1 MVIDAHVHLKP
12 QKAYVKDLLTECDR
26 LRIDKV
32 ALIGSPQPLRRAMN
46 EAPDRI
52 IGLAMIRLGYDEPVV
67 VDELKA
73 TGFHG
78 LKIINPRW
86 NYDDERNFPIYNR
99 AQAYGMPILFHLGIV
114 ARRDIDY
121 ALDKNSNRMRPI
133 YLDYIARTFP
143 DLKIIGAHLGNP
155 WYEEASMS
163 ARWNRNLWFDLSG
176 STLKKKTPEFIRSLF
191 WWDRPG
197 HPYQAHGGK
206 HPFEKI
212 VFGTDVA
219 IEWMADVLNDYQVLM
234 ESMEVPEVYRK
245 KIMGETAAEIFGIE
259 TG

>member
-1 MVIDAHVHLKP
+1 MVIDAHVHHRPQEGFVKALLK
-12 QKAYVKDLLTECDR
+12 ECDT
-26 LRIDKV
+26 LGIDKV
-32 ALIGSPQPLRRAMN
+32 CLIGAARELKGAVA

-52 IGLAMIRLGYDEPVV
+52 IGLAMVHLGYDEPTV
-67 VDELKA
+67 VDDLKEQ
-73 TGFHG
+73 GFPG
-78 LKIINPRW
+78 LKIINPRH
-86 NYDDERNFPIYNR
+86 NYDDERNFPIYDR

-143 DLKIIGAHLGNP
+143 NLRIIGAHLGNP

-163 ARWNRNLWFDLSG
+163 ARWNSNLWFDLSG
-176 STLKKKTPEFIRSLF
+176 STLKKKTAAFLRSLF
-191 WWDRPG
+191 WWDKPG
-197 HPYQAHGGK
+197 HPYQAHEGK

-219 IEWMADVLNDYQVLM
+219 IEWMADVMNDYQRVL
-234 ESMEVPEVYRK
+234 EEMEVPEAYRK
-245 KIMGETAAEIFGIE
+245 KIFGETSAEIFGI
-259 TG
+259 GAQ